1 MRYLFV
7 DRIEDVVPGERARGW
22 KNVSMTE
29 DYLEWHFPEQPIV
42 PGTLVLE
49 AFAQLAGWLE
59 AASSGFT
66 RWFLLDRVASARY
79 FGAAL
84 PGDRI
89 DLVVTAVKTD
99 DPARRA
105 YQAESHVGGER
116 RALVEFEGRAVVLED
131 LDSRERM
138 ERAFGRLRGAAPGRD
153 ARTPRA

>member
-7 DRIEDVVPGERARGW
+7 DRIEEVVPGASARGW
-22 KNVSMTE
+22 KNVAMSE
-29 DYLEWHFPEQPIV
+29 DYLEWHFPGQPVV

-66 RWFLLDRVASARY
+66 RWFLLDHVTSARY

-89 DLVVTAVKTD
+89 DLLVTAVRTD
-99 DPARRA
+99 DPERRA
-105 YQAESHVGGER
+105 YQAESLVGGER
-116 RALVEFEGRAVVLED
+116 RALVEFDGRAVALAD
-131 LDSRERM
+131 LDAKAQV
-138 ERAFGRLRGAAPGRD
+138 ERAYERLRGGPPGRG
-153 ARTPRA
+153 ARTGRP